1 MWERCTQNKK
11 ASRAY
16 LHNWLILLARPG
28 GFEPPA
34 KSLEGSCSFQLSY
47 GRVKAKMNSRAR
59 AHGQG
64 GSLTGENAEGV
75 QPSHGD
81 RKACHAR
88 TGHMPN
94 GTTRLCFRPCVRGYR
109 CRSRTANSSTV
120 RVSYA
125 GAQRVRRLVAP
136 MVSAAFMCDGTSMS
150 GALSTRPAPLLP
162 SSRTR
167 TLDVQRASA

>member
-1 MWERCTQNKK
+1 MWERCTKNEK

-64 GSLTGENAEGV
+64 GAWQERTQRAFSPPMATEKPVLRAQGT
-75 QPSHGD
+75 
-81 RKACHAR
+81 CHVGRDTA
-88 TGHMPN
+88 M
-94 GTTRLCFRPCVRGYR
+94 LSPCVRGYR
-109 CRSRTANSSTV
+109 CLSRIANSSTV

-162 SSRTR
+162 SSGTR